1 MKSTVIIVAL
11 AIVLLA
17 VIANHGCES
26 AMAKKSA
33 VSRKIAVED
42 RQAVQQAVNNACNT
56 FKSVCA
62 RINKVPILRQV
73 PRVKRICGYNAQTS
87 VYNTICVDI
96 IPEVLQVLQGLQ
108 G

>member
-1 MKSTVIIVAL
+1 MKSTVIFAL

-26 AMAKKSA
+26 AMESA
-33 VSRKIAVED
+33 VSRKMAVED
-42 RQAVQQAVNNACNT
+42 RQAVQQAVKNACNT